1 MVTRDYTNIR
11 TLKGDKQVHV
21 YRVDT
26 DHAAERYR
34 AYVRNNP
41 GLEAFGM
48 TREKALDNLI
58 NEVNRS

>member
-1 MVTRDYTNIR
+1 MVTRDYTTIR

-26 DHAAERYR
+26 DYASRRYR
-34 AYVRNNP
+34 AYVRNDP
-41 GLEAFGM
+41 GTEAFGM

-58 NEVNRS
+58 NEVNKS